1 MKLIS
6 NHIGSERKK
15 AKPDQGLIT
24 QLEKMV
30 ANGQVKFENF
40 VDTGRFIN
48 EKEFRK
54 NNPKEVLEADCTDIV
69 VYAGKLYLQV
79 LKSGNY
85 CLRIDKSKGKIES
98 QSLDV
103 MERALWSL
111 IADKLFNDKK

>member
-1 MKLIS
+1 MRLIS
-6 NHIGSERKK
+6 KHISSERKK

-24 QLEKMV
+24 QLEKMI
-30 ANGQVKFENF
+30 ASGQVTFDNF

-54 NNPKEVLEADCTDIV
+54 NNPREVLEADCTDIV

-85 CLRIDKSKGKIES
+85 RLRIDESKGGIES
-98 QSLDV
+98 QSLDT
-103 MERALWSL
+103 MELSLWSL
-111 IADKLFNDKK
+111 VADKLFNDKK